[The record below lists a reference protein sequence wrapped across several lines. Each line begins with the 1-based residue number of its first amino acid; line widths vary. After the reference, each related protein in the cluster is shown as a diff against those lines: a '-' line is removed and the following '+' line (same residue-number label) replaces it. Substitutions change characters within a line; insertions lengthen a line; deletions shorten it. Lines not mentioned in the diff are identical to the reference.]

1 MHKIL
6 TTPTFR
12 DDRKGLPDHTEE
24 KLERTFA
31 LLREHPLPQELDIKK
46 LKGYQ
51 RKIFRIRLNDY
62 RLLYTFD
69 KETVTLLQVDQR
81 KDVYK

>member
-1 MHKIL
+1 MYKIL

-12 DDRKGLPDHTEE
+12 DDRKNLPDHTEQ
-24 KLERTFA
+24 KLDRVFT

-69 KETVTLLQVDQR
+69 KETITLLQIDQR